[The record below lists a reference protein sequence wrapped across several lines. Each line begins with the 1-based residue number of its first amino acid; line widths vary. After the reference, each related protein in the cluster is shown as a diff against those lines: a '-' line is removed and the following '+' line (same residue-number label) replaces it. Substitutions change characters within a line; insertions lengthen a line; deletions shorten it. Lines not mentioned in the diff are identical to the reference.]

1 MSALEEGEEEGFERE
16 SESRGK
22 RKGKEGTREGG
33 REEGR
38 KPVAH
43 DYQIAFSYSTSP
55 VPLHRWT
62 RVEGGSSSAWK
73 YTSHFP
79 SCTFFSSPSGFF
91 SKLTAAEE
99 LIWERSEYGFF
110 CLHVFK
116 LNACCIEKNKQYS
129 LVVSDTLGVFLIR
142 AFSV

>member
-1 MSALEEGEEEGFERE
+1 MSALEEGGEEGFERE

-38 KPVAH
+38 QPVAH

-62 RVEGGSSSAWK
+62 RVERGSSSAWK
-73 YTSHFP
+73 HTSYFP
-79 SCTFFSSPSGFF
+79 SCTFLSSPSGFF

-99 LIWERSEYGFF
+99 LIWERSEYEFF
-110 CLHVFK
+110 CLLVFK
-116 LNACCIEKNKQYS
+116 LNACFIEKNKQYS
-129 LVVSDTLGVFLIR
+129 LVVSDTLGVFLIH
-142 AFSV
+142 VCK

>member
-38 KPVAH
+38 QPVAH
-43 DYQIAFSYSTSP
+43 DYQIAFSYATSP

-62 RVEGGSSSAWK
+62 RVEGGSSSA
-73 YTSHFP
+73 
-79 SCTFFSSPSGFF
+79 
-91 SKLTAAEE
+91 
-99 LIWERSEYGFF
+99 
-110 CLHVFK
+110 
-116 LNACCIEKNKQYS
+116 
-129 LVVSDTLGVFLIR
+129 
-142 AFSV
+142 